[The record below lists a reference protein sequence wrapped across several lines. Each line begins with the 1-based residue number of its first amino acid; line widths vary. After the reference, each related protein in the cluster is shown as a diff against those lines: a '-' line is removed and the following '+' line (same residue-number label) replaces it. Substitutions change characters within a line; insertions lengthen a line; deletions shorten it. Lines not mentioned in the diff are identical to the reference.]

1 MKHKRKQISLEDV
14 IIHIRIEE
22 QNKIRDKDERA
33 KELSSKENVV
43 EERPR
48 SKFSWLK
55 RQNPRAKPNSS
66 NEVQNPTFKKRG
78 YYFVCGK
85 LGHHVPLCCNRKR
98 LEKVNLSGKS
108 GRSKGDCSS
117 SLL

>member
-1 MKHKRKQISLEDV
+1 MSLEDV
-14 IIHIRIEE
+14 IIHIMIEE

-48 SKFSWLK
+48 SKFNRLE
-55 RQNPRAKPNSS
+55 RQNPRDKPNSS
-66 NEVQNPTFKKRG
+66 NKVQNPTFKKKG
-78 YYFVCGK
+78 YCFICGK
-85 LGHHVPLCCNRKR
+85 PGHHAPQCCNRKR

-108 GRSKGDCSS
+108 GRSRGDCSS